1 MANKKISIDALSET
15 VMKELNEYADVAC
28 DDMKEA
34 VKSASTLVKNALAN
48 SAGISPS
55 TIYSILN
62 TKSMNPGIVT
72 IKQICD
78 GIDISLREFFDS
90 PIFENLEQE
99 IR

>member
-1 MANKKISIDALSET
+1 MRT
-15 VMKELNEYADVAC
+15 
-28 DDMKEA
+28 KEA
-34 VKSASTLVKNALAN
+34 VAQRILELCRERNIAVNALAN
-48 SAGISPS
+48 ISGVSPS

>member
-1 MANKKISIDALSET
+1 MNAKQAVSARIL
-15 VMKELNEYADVAC
+15 ELCKQRDIAI
-28 DDMKEA
+28 
-34 VKSASTLVKNALAN
+34 NALAN

>member
-1 MANKKISIDALSET
+1 MNAKQAVSARIL
-15 VMKELNEYADVAC
+15 ELCKQRGIAI
-28 DDMKEA
+28 
-34 VKSASTLVKNALAN
+34 NALAN

-72 IKQICD
+72 IKQICY

>member
-1 MANKKISIDALSET
+1 MNAKQAVSARIL
-15 VMKELNEYADVAC
+15 ELCKQRGIAI
-28 DDMKEA
+28 
-34 VKSASTLVKNALAN
+34 NALAN

-90 PIFENLEQE
+90 PVFENLEQE

>member
-1 MANKKISIDALSET
+1 MNAKQAVSARIL
-15 VMKELNEYADVAC
+15 ELCKQRGIAI
-28 DDMKEA
+28 
-34 VKSASTLVKNALAN
+34 NALAN
-48 SAGISPS
+48 RAGISPS

>member
-1 MANKKISIDALSET
+1 MNAKQAVSARIL
-15 VMKELNEYADVAC
+15 ELCKQRGIAI
-28 DDMKEA
+28 
-34 VKSASTLVKNALAN
+34 NALAN

-72 IKQICD
+72 IKHICD

-90 PIFENLEQE
+90 PVFENLEQE

>member
-1 MANKKISIDALSET
+1 MNAKQAVSARILALC
-15 VMKELNEYADVAC
+15 KQRGIAI
-28 DDMKEA
+28 
-34 VKSASTLVKNALAN
+34 NALAN

>member
-1 MANKKISIDALSET
+1 MNAKQAVSARIL
-15 VMKELNEYADVAC
+15 ELCKQRGIAI
-28 DDMKEA
+28 
-34 VKSASTLVKNALAN
+34 NALAN
-48 SAGISPS
+48 SASISPS

>member
-1 MANKKISIDALSET
+1 MNAKQAVSARIL
-15 VMKELNEYADVAC
+15 ELCKQRGIAI
-28 DDMKEA
+28 
-34 VKSASTLVKNALAN
+34 NALAN

-62 TKSMNPGIVT
+62 RKSMNPGIVT

>member
-1 MANKKISIDALSET
+1 MNAKQAVSARIL
-15 VMKELNEYADVAC
+15 ELCKQRGIAI
-28 DDMKEA
+28 
-34 VKSASTLVKNALAN
+34 NALAN

-78 GIDISLREFFDS
+78 GLDLSLREFFDS

>member
-1 MANKKISIDALSET
+1 MNAKQAVSARIL
-15 VMKELNEYADVAC
+15 ELCKQRGIAI
-28 DDMKEA
+28 
-34 VKSASTLVKNALAN
+34 NALAN

-78 GIDISLREFFDS
+78 GIDISLREFLDS

>member
-1 MANKKISIDALSET
+1 MNAKQAVSARILELCKQRGISI
-15 VMKELNEYADVAC
+15 
-28 DDMKEA
+28 
-34 VKSASTLVKNALAN
+34 NALAN

>member
-1 MANKKISIDALSET
+1 MNAKQAVSARIL
-15 VMKELNEYADVAC
+15 ELCKQRGLAI
-28 DDMKEA
+28 
-34 VKSASTLVKNALAN
+34 NALAN

-90 PIFENLEQE
+90 PVFENLEQE

>member
-1 MANKKISIDALSET
+1 MNAKQAVSARIL
-15 VMKELNEYADVAC
+15 ELCKQRGLAI
-28 DDMKEA
+28 
-34 VKSASTLVKNALAN
+34 NALAN

>member
-1 MANKKISIDALSET
+1 MNAKQAVSARIL
-15 VMKELNEYADVAC
+15 ELCKQRGIAI
-28 DDMKEA
+28 
-34 VKSASTLVKNALAN
+34 NALAN

-78 GIDISLREFFDS
+78 GIDISQREFFDS